1 VGTESFIAA
10 VASASGGVSLELFCE
25 LFFTVKQSQ
34 AHRSNYTQHYV
45 HCCVSL
51 TKGGICGAS
60 SFHWKWEPIIAL
72 KDFAQLLLL
81 AGRDKISQ
89 RGFCISLKA
98 PPLCE

>member
-34 AHRSNYTQHYV
+34 AHRSNYTQLYV

-51 TKGGICGAS
+51 TEGGIGAVS
-60 SFHWKWEPIIAL
+60 SFHWKLEPIIAL
-72 KDFAQLLLL
+72 KDYAQLLLL
-81 AGRDKISQ
+81 AGRDQISQ
-89 RGFCISLKA
+89 RSFCVSL
-98 PPLCE
+98 